1 MFAASR
7 KPNSVPAG
15 TLAAA
20 GVATIIPLASP
31 SLARSSDRPGSIGRA
46 VLERFP
52 IWSCSVRGFACHP
65 CYHGRGALLPHLFT
79 LTRLR
84 PPPFGLR
91 ATARQA
97 PPSQG
102 ACLAEARGAKSR
114 ERRRAVSFLCHFPSG
129 CPDRALPGALPCGV
143 RTFLPAFAPCGATA
157 RRPSCSLRS
166 TGIVPSTVGFL

>member
-31 SLARSSDRPGSIGRA
+31 LLARSSDRPGSFGRA

-52 IWSCSVRGFACHP
+52 IWSCSVRGFACHL
-65 CYHGRGALLPHLFT
+65 CYHRRGALLPHLFT

-84 PPPFGLR
+84 R
-91 ATARQA
+91 ADPTR
-97 PPSQG
+97 S
-102 ACLAEARGAKSR
+102 E
-114 ERRRAVSFLCHFPSG
+114 ERRVG
-129 CPDRALPGALPCGV
+129 KECGH
-143 RTFLPAFAPCGATA
+143 L
-157 RRPSCSLRS
+157 
-166 TGIVPSTVGFL
+166 

>member
-20 GVATIIPLASP
+20 SVATIIPLASP
-31 SLARSSDRPGSIGRA
+31 LLARSSDRPGSFGRA
-46 VLERFP
+46 ILERFP

-65 CYHGRGALLPHLFT
+65 CYHRRGALLPHLFT

-91 ATARQA
+91 ARARQA
-97 PPSQG
+97 PPGQG
-102 ACLAEARGAKSR
+102 
-114 ERRRAVSFLCHFPSG
+114 
-129 CPDRALPGALPCGV
+129 
-143 RTFLPAFAPCGATA
+143 
-157 RRPSCSLRS
+157 
-166 TGIVPSTVGFL
+166 